1 MTGAEVGELVAV
13 GIAAGVLSGMFGVGG
28 GTLFVPAL
36 VLIGGLGQ
44 LEAAATSLA
53 AMVPAVAVGSWRQH
67 RYGNVRWRAGILI
80 GLFAIPG
87 VAGGAALAEALPENV
102 LRTFFAILLLGTAA
116 RLVWPEVRR
125 LVRAPDRPSA

>member
-1 MTGAEVGELVAV
+1 MTGAEIGELIAV
-13 GIAAGVLSGMFGVGG
+13 GVAAGVLAGTFGVGG
-28 GTLFVPAL
+28 GILFVPAL
-36 VLIGGLGQ
+36 VLIGDLAQ

-67 RYGNVRWRAGILI
+67 HYGNVRWRAGILI

-87 VAGGAALAEALPENV
+87 VVAGAALAQALSENV
-102 LRTFFAILLLGTAA
+102 LRTLFAVLLLVTAA

-125 LVRAPDRPSA
+125 LVRAPRRPSA